1 MSAFS
6 WPVAVLNKIKSG
18 FREQAERESGYG
30 AGTEHRLFHQELEGL
45 LIQRHRDIVKDV
57 FFCFF
62 FFLF

>member
-30 AGTEHRLFHQELEGL
+30 AGTEQRLFHQELEGL

-57 FFCFF
+57 LFFF